1 ANAEAFVNAF
11 VVAFPMSAIG
21 IQASLIPSMLDK
33 LAKES
38 SDWPSFSKAI
48 EKGLKLTKESNIRS
62 ALSFIKA
69 QIPRLS
75 YNAGGFSISDGTTV
89 LDFSGLNDDA
99 KSFYAELAL
108 RQVYSDMEQRKRKEV
123 LICVDEAHRLTTGQF
138 GRYHTILV
146 EMSREIRDKGMLWIT
161 TQNYTDIPDSI
172 RNQFASQFMFKSTAQ
187 NDMAAL
193 KAIEPLLAWTV
204 SSLPNHYFVDAQ
216 FAKIHDF
223 IPVFYYNPIGEKDKE
238 ASVEI
243 SYSGQSPAGSKPQI
257 SKLEYFKPPEDRPT
271 ATQHAAMLAIYNN
284 KGAEL
289 SEMAKYLKS
298 KGWITGDPTIYGS
311 RERPGIFESLVKL
324 GFAEKT
330 GNGYKLTEKAKSWIE
345 PDGIIKG
352 ANNLGSDLHMQLMKK
367 VIDKLHEENMLV
379 VAPKEKEAPDL
390 IAYPVANAAKKK
402 YMWDDKNRRAYEIQ
416 TTARRDS
423 VLTNAE
429 KKQKYNIPITW
440 VTYDEG
446 IVGEIKKI
454 TENKDKYLL
463 VGV

>member
-1 ANAEAFVNAF
+1 MVIGFILALIAGFISLPFIRLGSFYVFVAVFAAYLVYALYVPSPKPGVSAVMVATPSRKLVSINAGKVSAYEEKKYRLGRTKPKRLSLKAYIHTKSNRNVLITGSSGQGKSKLTRHLLSEMPYQKLIFSFKAGEEYLKMGYAIRDISKTLPNPFANAEAFVNAF

-48 EKGLKLTKESNIRS
+48 EKGLKFAKESNIRS

-298 KGWITGDPTIYGS
+298 KGWITGDPTI
-311 RERPGIFESLVKL
+311 
-324 GFAEKT
+324 
-330 GNGYKLTEKAKSWIE
+330 
-345 PDGIIKG
+345 
-352 ANNLGSDLHMQLMKK
+352 
-367 VIDKLHEENMLV
+367 
-379 VAPKEKEAPDL
+379 
-390 IAYPVANAAKKK
+390 
-402 YMWDDKNRRAYEIQ
+402 
-416 TTARRDS
+416 
-423 VLTNAE
+423 
-429 KKQKYNIPITW
+429 
-440 VTYDEG
+440 
-446 IVGEIKKI
+446 
-454 TENKDKYLL
+454 
-463 VGV
+463 

>member
-1 ANAEAFVNAF
+1 
-11 VVAFPMSAIG
+11 M
-21 IQASLIPSMLDK
+21 
-33 LAKES
+33 
-38 SDWPSFSKAI
+38 
-48 EKGLKLTKESNIRS
+48 
-62 ALSFIKA
+62 
-69 QIPRLS
+69 
-75 YNAGGFSISDGTTV
+75 
-89 LDFSGLNDDA
+89 
-99 KSFYAELAL
+99 
-108 RQVYSDMEQRKRKEV
+108 
-123 LICVDEAHRLTTGQF
+123 
-138 GRYHTILV
+138 
-146 EMSREIRDKGMLWIT
+146 
-161 TQNYTDIPDSI
+161 
-172 RNQFASQFMFKSTAQ
+172 
-187 NDMAAL
+187 
-193 KAIEPLLAWTV
+193 
-204 SSLPNHYFVDAQ
+204 
-216 FAKIHDF
+216 
-223 IPVFYYNPIGEKDKE
+223 
-238 ASVEI
+238 EI

-379 VAPKEKEAPDL
+379 IAPKEKEAPDL
-390 IAYPVANAAKKK
+390 IAYPVANATKKK